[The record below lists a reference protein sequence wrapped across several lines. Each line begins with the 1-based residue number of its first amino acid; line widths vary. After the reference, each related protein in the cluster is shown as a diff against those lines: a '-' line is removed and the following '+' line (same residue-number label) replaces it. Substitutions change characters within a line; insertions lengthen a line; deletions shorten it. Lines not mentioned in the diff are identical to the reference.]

1 MFFPAIDLHN
11 HTTASDGRQTPTQLV
26 QMALAKG
33 LNAIAITDHDTTS
46 GVKEAVEAA
55 KGTDLFVIPGVELS
69 IDFAGELHM
78 LGLFLD
84 IDNDEFVT
92 TMQTLR
98 DGRVKRTER
107 MVQKLNDLGFP
118 LTMDDVY
125 LHAKGE
131 TVGRGHVA
139 RALAAK
145 GYVKS
150 ANEAFEKY
158 LAYGACAYVPNAR
171 LSLEEAIRLLRRI
184 GAVAVWA
191 HPMQTARDQMTLHA
205 LYEEMKSYGL
215 CGMECFHPSA
225 SAGEARMLE
234 KWCMQDGLCVTAGTD
249 FHDHPNGAP
258 FGWAADQLDVNKY
271 DKTAAQKILSH
282 QRWIE

>member
-1 MFFPAIDLHN
+1 MFYPAIDLHN

-26 QMALAKG
+26 QMALEKG
-33 LNAIAITDHDTTS
+33 LHAIAITDHDTTS

-55 KGTDLFVIPGVELS
+55 KGTDLWVIPGVELS

-84 IDNDEFVT
+84 VDNEEFVSV
-92 TMQTLR
+92 MQNLR
-98 DGRVKRTER
+98 GGRVKRTER
-107 MVQKLNDLGFP
+107 MVEKLNQIGLP
-118 LTMDDVY
+118 LSMDDVY

-145 GYVKS
+145 GLVKS
-150 ANEAFEKY
+150 ADEAFKKY
-158 LAYGACAYVPNAR
+158 LAYGAVAYVPNAR
-171 LSLEEAIRLLRRI
+171 LSLEEAILLLRRI
-184 GAVAVWA
+184 GAAAVWA

-205 LYEEMKSYGL
+205 LYNEMKSYGL

-225 SAGEARMLE
+225 NDAEARMLE
-234 KWCMQDGLCVTAGTD
+234 RWCMVDRLAVTAGTD

-258 FGWAADQLDVNKY
+258 FGWAADKLDVNKY
-271 DKTAAQKILSH
+271 DAAAGEKILSH
-282 QRWIE
+282 TRWF